1 MEIYVVKAI
10 YMNTVINLVITE
22 DTDMEN
28 IKKNGVDIPDEDKK
42 ESFAEYKA
50 RKKRDRSI
58 KRIQDERKRKDKE
71 RKSAFSFEDFV
82 MDYYE

>member
-10 YMNTVINLVITE
+10 YMKTVINLIITE

-28 IKKNGVDIPDEDKK
+28 IKKNGVDIPDENKK
-42 ESFAEYKA
+42 ESFAEYMA

-71 RKSAFSFEDFV
+71 RKSSFSFEDFI
-82 MDYYE
+82 MDYFD

>member
-10 YMNTVINLVITE
+10 YMKTVINLVITE

-42 ESFAEYKA
+42 ESFAEYMA

-71 RKSAFSFEDFV
+71 RKSSFSFEDFI
-82 MDYYE
+82 MDYFD

>member
-10 YMNTVINLVITE
+10 YMKTVINLVITE

-28 IKKNGVDIPDEDKK
+28 IKKNGVDIPDDDKK
-42 ESFAEYKA
+42 ESFAEYMA
-50 RKKRDRSI
+50 RKKRDRLI

-71 RKSAFSFEDFV
+71 RKSSFSFEDFI
-82 MDYYE
+82 MDYFD

>member
-10 YMNTVINLVITE
+10 YMKTVINLVITE

-28 IKKNGVDIPDEDKK
+28 IKKNGVDIPDDDKK

-71 RKSAFSFEDFV
+71 RKSSFSFEDFV
-82 MDYYE
+82 MDYFE

>member
-10 YMNTVINLVITE
+10 YMKTVINLVITE

-28 IKKNGVDIPDEDKK
+28 IKKNGVDIPDDDKK

-71 RKSAFSFEDFV
+71 RKSSFSFEDFI
-82 MDYYE
+82 MDYFD

>member
-10 YMNTVINLVITE
+10 YMKTVINLVITE

-28 IKKNGVDIPDEDKK
+28 IKKNGVDIPDENKK
-42 ESFAEYKA
+42 ESFAEYMA

-71 RKSAFSFEDFV
+71 RKSSFSFEDFI
-82 MDYYE
+82 MDYFD

>member
-10 YMNTVINLVITE
+10 YMKTVINLVITE

-28 IKKNGVDIPDEDKK
+28 IKKNGVDIPDEDKN
-42 ESFAEYKA
+42 ESFAEYMA

-71 RKSAFSFEDFV
+71 RKSSFSFEDFI
-82 MDYYE
+82 MDYFD